1 MKKEYSVLVKF
12 RKSETKWHNA
22 TSIVLGLNRR
32 HVNTYEEAKDVL
44 ETALERFNGKPKV
57 ERQDCNGIGIDIVID
72 ERSAKVMEIIDYKI
86 KVREVSEWETIV

>member
-44 ETALERFNGKPKV
+44 ETVSKA
-57 ERQDCNGIGIDIVID
+57 
-72 ERSAKVMEIIDYKI
+72 MEIIDYKI
-86 KVREVSEWETIV
+86 RVREVTKWVEI